1 MIPPIWISFALA
13 AKRLHD
19 CNKSA
24 WWLLVFCLLPA
35 ILDRVGAVAGGIGIV
50 FSLASFAL
58 TVWALIELGLLRGT
72 SGLNDYGPDPLAKA

>member
-1 MIPPIWISFALA
+1 
-13 AKRLHD
+13 
-19 CNKSA
+19 
-24 WWLLVFCLLPA
+24 LPA